1 MLDNAGFGIQ
11 LCDIAQ
17 VSDGSGFGSEIPLS
31 QVKAI
36 KQDATPV
43 ENPTVEMPKQ
53 NTAPV
58 ENSTLAQAKAEEST
72 EGTKTSS
79 VIQEAE
85 LPPQNETLTADPPQE
100 QPNTDAFIE
109 AKPDAAEEM
118 LPASETQCSY
128 TEDMTVE
135 EICERMTLEEAK
147 SIVVPTGICKDWTL
161 GQVYEER
168 RSSLKWY
175 MTGCPNASNILKAGA
190 RILLNASRMQKAG

>member
-1 MLDNAGFGIQ
+1 
-11 LCDIAQ
+11 
-17 VSDGSGFGSEIPLS
+17 
-31 QVKAI
+31 
-36 KQDATPV
+36 
-43 ENPTVEMPKQ
+43 
-53 NTAPV
+53 
-58 ENSTLAQAKAEEST
+58 
-72 EGTKTSS
+72 
-79 VIQEAE
+79 
-85 LPPQNETLTADPPQE
+85 
-100 QPNTDAFIE
+100 
-109 AKPDAAEEM
+109 M